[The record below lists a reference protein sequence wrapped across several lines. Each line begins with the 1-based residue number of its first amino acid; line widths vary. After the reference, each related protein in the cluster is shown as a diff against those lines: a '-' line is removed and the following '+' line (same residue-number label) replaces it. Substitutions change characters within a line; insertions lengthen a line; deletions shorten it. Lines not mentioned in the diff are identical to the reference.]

1 MGLLDGKVAL
11 VTGSGRGIG
20 RGEALLL
27 AKEGAKVVV
36 NDLGGRWDGTGSHQ
50 GPADDVVKEIKDA
63 GGEAVANYG
72 SVTDFNAAKGMIKQ
86 AVDEFGDLNIV
97 VNNAGILRD
106 KMCFNMT
113 EEEFDIVVG
122 VHLKGTFN
130 TIRHASEYFRT
141 QSKEGKKVYGRII
154 NTTSDSGLIGNAGQ
168 CNYGAAKAGIASLTI
183 ITSKELKKY
192 GVTVNAICPAARTR
206 MTIEGT
212 KFGGAMAEAK
222 PKEGAFD
229 PMDPGNIAPLVTYLA
244 SDAAKRITGE
254 VIHVM
259 GANINRMNPWK
270 SGKGISKKE
279 MWTPQELI
287 EQMPEIFKK

>member
-1 MGLLDGKVAL
+1 MGLLDGKVAI
-11 VTGSGRGIG
+11 VTGAGRGIG

-27 AKEGAKVVV
+27 AQEGAKVVV
-36 NDLGGRWDGTGSHQ
+36 NDLGGRWDGTGSDST
-50 GPADDVVKEIKDA
+50 PAGEVVKEIKDA
-63 GGEAVANYG
+63 GGEAVANYS
-72 SVTDFNAAKGMIKQ
+72 SVTDYNAAKEMVQQ
-86 AVDEFGDLNIV
+86 AVDEFGDLNIL

-106 KMCFNMT
+106 RMIFNMS
-113 EEEFDIVVG
+113 EDEFDIVVG

-130 TIRHASEYFRT
+130 TIRHAAEYWRA
-141 QSKEGKKVYGRII
+141 QSKAGKKVYGRVI
-154 NTTSDSGLIGNAGQ
+154 NTTSDSGLTGNPGQ
-168 CNYGAAKAGIASLTI
+168 GNYGAAKAGIASFTI

-192 GVTVNAICPAARTR
+192 GVTVNAVCPAARTR

-229 PMDPGNIAPLVTYLA
+229 PMDPGNIAPVVVYLA
-244 SDAAKRITGE
+244 SEAARRVNGE

-259 GANINRMNPWK
+259 GANVNRMIPWK

-279 MWTPQELI
+279 KWTPQELI
-287 EQMPEIFKK
+287 EKMPEIFKR

>member
-27 AKEGAKVVV
+27 AKEGAKVVI

-72 SVTDFNAAKGMIKQ
+72 SVTDFNDAKAMVKQ
-86 AVDEFGDLNIV
+86 AIDKFGDLNIL
-97 VNNAGILRD
+97 VNNAGILKDR
-106 KMCFNMT
+106 MSFNMT
-113 EEEFDIVVG
+113 EDEFDIVVA

-130 TIRHASEYFRT
+130 LTRHVAEYWRT

-154 NTTSDSGLIGNAGQ
+154 NTTSDSGLTGNPGQ
-168 CNYGAAKAGIASLTI
+168 GNYGAAKAGIASFTI
-183 ITSKELKKY
+183 ITSKELKRY
-192 GVTVNAICPAARTR
+192 GVTVNAVCPAARTR

-212 KFGGAMAEAK
+212 KFGGAMADAK
-222 PKEGAFD
+222 IKEGQFD
-229 PMDPGNIAPLVTYLA
+229 PMDPENIAPVVAYLA

-254 VIHVM
+254 IIHVM
-259 GANINRMNPWK
+259 GANINRMIPWK

-279 MWTPQELI
+279 RWTPEELV
-287 EQMPEIFKK
+287 ENMPAIFKK